1 MKKGLILEG
10 GAMRGMFTAGVIDVF
25 LENNI
30 PFDGVVGVSAG
41 AAFGCN
47 YKSKQIGRAI
57 RYNTKYCKD
66 KRYCSFKSL
75 LTTGDIY
82 GGDFCYRKL
91 PFELDIFDTKTFSSS
106 PVEFFVTA
114 TDIETGKA
122 VYHKCRDGLDED
134 LLWFRASASMP
145 LVSRIVEV
153 GNLKLLDGGVADSVP
168 IKFLE
173 DKGYERNVVVL
184 TQPEDFVKEKNP
196 MLPII
201 KIKYKK
207 YPNLVN
213 AVANRHNI
221 YNETTSYIREK
232 EEKGELFVIR
242 PPENLNIK
250 SICHDENELMR
261 VYNIGRS
268 EAEKR
273 LPDLIKYLQ
282 A

>member
-41 AAFGCN
+41 AAFGSN
-47 YKSKQIGRAI
+47 YKSKQAGRVI
-57 RYNTKYCKD
+57 RYNTRFCKD

-75 LTTGDIY
+75 ITTGDIY
-82 GGDFCYRKL
+82 GVDFCYNQL
-91 PFELDIFDTKTFSSS
+91 PFIHDKFDSKTFSES

-122 VYHKCRDGLDED
+122 IYHKCDLGLEDD

-145 LVSRIVEV
+145 LVSRIVEI

-168 IKFLE
+168 VKFLE
-173 DKGYERNVVVL
+173 NEGYEKNVVVL
-184 TQPEDFVKEKNP
+184 TQPKDFVKEENP
-196 MLPII
+196 MLPFI
-201 KIKYKK
+201 KLKYKK

-221 YNETTSYIREK
+221 YNETTSYIKEK

-250 SICHDENELMR
+250 SICHDENELIR
-261 VYNIGRS
+261 VYNIGRC

-273 LPDLIKYLQ
+273 LAQLKEYL